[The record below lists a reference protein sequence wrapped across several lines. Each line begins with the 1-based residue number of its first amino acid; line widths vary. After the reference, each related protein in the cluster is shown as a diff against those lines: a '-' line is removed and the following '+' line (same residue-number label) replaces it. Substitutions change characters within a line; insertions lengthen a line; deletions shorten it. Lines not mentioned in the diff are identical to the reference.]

1 MEINFTL
8 QKSFCLMLEAK
19 IEKLFVEF
27 DRNQEAEENSKERN
41 VLE

>member
-27 DRNQEAEENSKERN
+27 DRNQEEENSKEIRN